1 MLLTPKKYEFQGEQL
16 TMAEIAERSGQ
27 PARLLRRRMA
37 RGLTI
42 EEAVSKTKVSSSAAG
57 RIGKKRTWWIKPWK
71 G

>member
-1 MLLTPKKYEFQGEQL
+1 MLIPKKYEFNGEQL
-16 TMAEIAERSGQ
+16 TMAQIAERSGH

-42 EEAVSKTKVSSSAAG
+42 EEAASKTKVSSSAAG
-57 RIGKKRTWWIKPWK
+57 RIGKKRSPWIKPWK